1 MLDPSG
7 LSFVTNPLA
16 CEFCTTVYIV
26 RVAPA
31 GTMPRTLMALPLSDG
46 ATGEPVAGQVCA
58 WSRDTNMPLL
68 YAAPYS
74 VPLGSTATALIS
86 VPPGDGLRDD
96 HVMPPSML
104 RALRPA

>member
-16 CEFCTTVYIV
+16 CEFCTTAYSVP
-26 RVAPA
+26 VAPT
-31 GTMPRTLMALPLSDG
+31 GTMPRTLMALPRSDG
-46 ATGEPVAGQVCA
+46 ATGEPMAVQVCA
-58 WSRDTNMPLL
+58 WSRDTNMPLA
-68 YAAPYS
+68 YAASYS

-86 VPPGDGLRDD
+86 VPPGDGRRDD
-96 HVMPPSML
+96 QVTPPSTL